1 MAWLKVSLPPE
12 CTLVEVAV
20 PSVLACL
27 TATLFEKRGSL
38 TFFAEAFLGDDFFID
53 SELVSST
60 NQAFSG
66 ELRARQLR
74 SLSRARP

>member
-1 MAWLKVSLPPE
+1 
-12 CTLVEVAV
+12 VEGAV
-20 PSVLACL
+20 PAVRDRL
-27 TATLFEKRGSL
+27 TATRFVKRGPL

-60 NQAFSG
+60 NQVFSG